1 MIYEAALRPLLFAIS
16 QKDPEIAH
24 RFVLRVMGELG
35 KVHPFVR
42 LLSLLMTF
50 HDPKLEQKVFGL
62 IFPNPVGLAAGFDK
76 NAEALRIL
84 AALGFG
90 YLEAGTITA
99 LQQDGNPRPR
109 IWRFSED
116 RAMINTMGFN
126 NDGADVVAARLEHI
140 GNIGIP
146 IGISIGK
153 SRIVD
158 PEDLHAVI
166 QDHLYSLKL
175 LYYFAD
181 YLVVNVS
188 SPNTPGLR
196 NLQGKKQLSTLLT
209 ALIAEATRLSGQ
221 ATRKPILVKTAPDL
235 EWPALDELL
244 QVCSDHGIDG
254 LIAGNTTLSRDGL
267 TTRTDVGGGLSG
279 KPLFL
284 RALKIVSYIH
294 QQAPSLPVIAAG
306 GISTAD
312 DAKRMLDAGAVLL
325 QILTGFV
332 YGGPATPSRI
342 NKDLLSLAT

>member
-1 MIYEAALRPLLFAIS
+1 MLYEAALKPLLFAMS

-24 RFVLRVMGELG
+24 RFALRVMDELG
-35 KVHPFVR
+35 RVHPFVR

-50 HDPKLEQKVFGL
+50 RDPRLEREVFGL
-62 IFPNPVGLAAGFDK
+62 RFPNPLGLAAGLDK

-99 LQQDGNPRPR
+99 RQQDGNPRPR
-109 IWRFSED
+109 IWRFSKD
-116 RAMINTMGFN
+116 RALINAMGFN
-126 NDGADVVAARLEHI
+126 NDGASVVAARLEHT
-140 GNIGIP
+140 GTIGIP
-146 IGISIGK
+146 LGISIGK

-158 PEDLHAVI
+158 PEDLHAVV

-196 NLQGKKQLSTLLT
+196 NLQGKEQLSTLLA

-221 ATRKPILVKTAPDL
+221 AARKPILVKTAPDL

-254 LIAGNTTLSRDGL
+254 LIAGNTTLDRVGL
-267 TTRTDVGGGLSG
+267 TTQTDVGGGLSG
-279 KPLFL
+279 RPLFVK
-284 RALKIVSYIH
+284 ALGIVGYIH
-294 QQAPSLPVIAAG
+294 KQMPNLPVIAAG
-306 GISTAD
+306 GISSAD
-312 DAKRMLDAGAVLL
+312 DAKRMLDAGAILL

-332 YGGPATPSRI
+332 YGGPATPRRI
-342 NKDLLSLAT
+342 NKGLVSLGI